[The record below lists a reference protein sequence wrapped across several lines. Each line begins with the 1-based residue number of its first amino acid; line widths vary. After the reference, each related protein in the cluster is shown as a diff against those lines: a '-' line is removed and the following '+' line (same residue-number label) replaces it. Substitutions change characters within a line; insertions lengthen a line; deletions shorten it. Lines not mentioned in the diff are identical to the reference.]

1 MWKSGKS
8 LRGEREISPQ
18 PSVRKRRDFHRACW
32 EKSGK
37 EIIHRK
43 NSTFHSPCG
52 KNLVSKKT
60 RYRQELMF
68 AVMSRMLFCI
78 LLSPFFRDT
87 STLRMA

>member
-8 LRGEREISPQ
+8 LREEREISPQ
-18 PSVRKRRDFHRACW
+18 PSVGKRRDFHRACW

-52 KNLVSKKT
+52 KNLVSKKNPLQT
-60 RYRQELMF
+60 GVDVCGDVADVVLHI
-68 AVMSRMLFCI
+68 AVPVF
-78 LLSPFFRDT
+78 
-87 STLRMA
+87 